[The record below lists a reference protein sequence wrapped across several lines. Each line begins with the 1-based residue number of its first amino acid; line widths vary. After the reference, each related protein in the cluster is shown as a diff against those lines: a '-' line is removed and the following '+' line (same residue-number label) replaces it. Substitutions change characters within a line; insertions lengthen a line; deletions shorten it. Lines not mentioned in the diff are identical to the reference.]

1 MMTYKA
7 RVLDK
12 VVVGEYGIRVGVF
25 RSIGDEDE
33 LIGEYIRHYS
43 SFYNT
48 FFHFKSNGLDLA
60 LYSPQYSATR
70 ILALP
75 ECVDLGGEEPSG
87 SGFCPVEFFVPTYV
101 EIVSIDNYS
110 DAPRRSRRNNP
121 NDEELLPQYS
131 TWEYRDSATGSKM
144 KAESNSFPVTPRLY
158 YPFGFVAGC
167 IWGDE
172 STWKVQYLDLSRAAE
187 GIVHR
192 DDRFGY
198 IELPSGMSLAQA
210 VEMEDFGDDPN
221 EDYSYQI
228 SIALRRTFDI
238 RDGKSIK
245 RG

>member
-1 MMTYKA
+1 MTTYKA

-12 VVVGEYGIRVGVF
+12 AGGEYNTRVGVF
-25 RSIGDEDE
+25 RSIGDQDE
-33 LIGEYIRHYS
+33 LVGEYIRHYS

-60 LYSPQYSATR
+60 LYSPEYSATR

-75 ECVDLGGEEPSG
+75 ECVDLGGEEPKG
-87 SGFCPVEFFVPTYV
+87 SGFCPVEFFVPSYV
-101 EIVSIDNYS
+101 EIVTLSNYT
-110 DAPRRSRRNNP
+110 DPRRSRRNNP
-121 NDEELLPQYS
+121 NDEELLTQYS
-131 TWEYRDSATGSKM
+131 TWEYPDRTTGSTI
-144 KAESNSFPVTPRLY
+144 KAESHSCPVTPRLY

-187 GIVHR
+187 GIVLR

-210 VEMEDFGDDPN
+210 VEMDDFGDDPN
-221 EDYSYQI
+221 EDYSYQVA
-228 SIALRRTFDI
+228 IAVRRTFDI
-238 RDGKSIK
+238 RDGRNIY
-245 RG
+245 RGG